1 MAGNEPLEGQVALVT
16 GASSGIGRAV
26 ARALRGA
33 GMKLGVLARRMERL
47 TSLKAEIEGRGGEV
61 LCLVADLLDEE
72 QAVFALRSLERR
84 FGGVDVLVNAAGLG
98 HAAPLRSGATAG
110 LREMLELNVLALSV
124 MTREFVR
131 GLQARG
137 ATGHVVHVSSMSAYR
152 VQRGEA
158 GMYAATKHAVR
169 ALTEGLRLEL
179 RAAGSP
185 IRVGAVSPADTE
197 TEFFERMLGAEA
209 ARAARPAYR
218 QLDPEDV
225 ARAVLFILSQPPH
238 VEIHDILLRP
248 TAQPD

>member
-1 MAGNEPLEGQVALVT
+1 MDGAEALAGKVALVT

-26 ARALRGA
+26 ARALCGA
-33 GMKLGVLARRMERL
+33 GMRLGLLARRMERL
-47 TSLKAEIEGRGGEV
+47 ATLELELTRHGGEV

-72 QAVFALRSLERR
+72 QATFALRALERR
-84 FGGVDVLVNAAGLG
+84 FGGVDVLVNAAGIG
-98 HAAPLRSGATAG
+98 HAAPLRSGATPK
-110 LREMLELNVLALSV
+110 LRELLEVNVLALSV
-124 MTREFVR
+124 MTREVVR
-131 GLQARG
+131 GLQERG
-137 ATGHVVHVSSMSAYR
+137 AAGHIVHVSSMSAYR

-169 ALTEGLRLEL
+169 ALTEGLRQEL
-179 RAAGSP
+179 RLAGSP
-185 IRVGAVSPADTE
+185 IRVSAVSPADTE
-197 TEFFERMLGAEA
+197 TEFVERMLGARA

-225 ARAVLFILSQPPH
+225 ARAVLFVLSQPPH

>member
-1 MAGNEPLEGQVALVT
+1 MNETERLAGKVALVT

-26 ARALRGA
+26 ARALSGA
-33 GMKLGVLARRMERL
+33 GMKLGLFARRMEHL
-47 TSLKAEIEGRGGEV
+47 TALERELAVSGGEV

-72 QAVFALRSLERR
+72 QALFALRALERR

-98 HAAPLRSGATAG
+98 HVAPLRSGATAK
-110 LREMLELNVLALSV
+110 LREMLEVNVLALSV
-124 MTREFVR
+124 MTREVVR
-131 GLQARG
+131 GLEARG
-137 ATGHVVHVSSMSAYR
+137 AAGHIVHVSSMSAYR
-152 VQRGEA
+152 VQRDA

-169 ALTEGLRLEL
+169 ALTEGLRQEL

-185 IRVGAVSPADTE
+185 TRVSAVSPGDTE
-197 TEFFERMLGAEA
+197 TEFMERMLGAKA
-209 ARAARPAYR
+209 ARAARPAWR